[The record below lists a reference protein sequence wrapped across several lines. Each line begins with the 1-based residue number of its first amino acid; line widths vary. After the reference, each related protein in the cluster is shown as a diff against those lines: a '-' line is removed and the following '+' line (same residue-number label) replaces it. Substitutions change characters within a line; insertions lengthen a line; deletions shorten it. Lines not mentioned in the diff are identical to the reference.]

1 MLEGGACGRAAAPSG
16 ASTGQ
21 HEAVEL
27 RDGGSRYRGQGVS
40 KAVGSVLRIRVNLG
54 PMHF

>member
-1 MLEGGACGRAAAPSG
+1 MFPSVGMYRSEVPSG

-27 RDGGSRYRGQGVS
+27 RDKG
-40 KAVGSVLRIRVNLG
+40 KAYMGKGTAFS
-54 PMHF
+54 